1 MISLGLPK
9 LCLFTCIICILL
21 SITKANFVTKL
32 TDDSFE
38 HLTQAATGQTTGKW
52 FINFHSPNC
61 GHCQTLEP
69 IWESFAEEIVKE
81 HHDSGVLIG
90 SVDVT
95 KTPQTSQRF
104 GIMHLPTLIY
114 FANGGMYTYSPEN
127 GREVDDF
134 VKFVLG
140 EFKDTKMEKVPD
152 GPSGLLKLVTDL
164 RKKVYDIEPLRALL
178 DDVEHIFLFRKNAVL
193 IVLVF
198 GSMIGFFIGA
208 LVGMSKG
215 LSKKNKSK
223 SKKD

>member
-1 MISLGLPK
+1 
-9 LCLFTCIICILL
+9 
-21 SITKANFVTKL
+21 
-32 TDDSFE
+32 
-38 HLTQAATGQTTGKW
+38 
-52 FINFHSPNC
+52 
-61 GHCQTLEP
+61 LEP